1 MLKWTDTGIILK
13 VIKQGEKGNLVN
25 VLTNNH
31 GRHMGWFNNYSKKQY
46 LIQPGD
52 IVNVSWSSRI
62 SNQLGFFKI
71 ELIQT
76 SVGKIFDDEIR
87 LNIISSFCSLI
98 SIILPEREICSN
110 LFCKSKILL
119 NEILNN
125 VSIHETLK
133 LYIYWELE
141 VLNEIGLPLNFSKCA
156 VSGEV
161 KNLKF
166 VSPKSG
172 NAVGINFAGKYEKK
186 LLKLPF
192 FLGGI
197 ELINDNEN
205 NDILAGL
212 ELTLYFFKKFLNS
225 LDLINI
231 SEVLVARSRLQNN
244 LKVRYL

>member
-133 LYIYWELE
+133 LYIYWELSIIKELGFE
-141 VLNEIGLPLNFSKCA
+141 VNFLNKHMNTSNRTVQINGKEIKVPSLLINNKSRKNTDAEITEALNFNKTMLLENIISP
-156 VSGEV
+156 
-161 KNLKF
+161 NRLKF
-166 VSPKSG
+166 PLSR
-172 NAVGINFAGKYEKK
+172 NILEKYY
-186 LLKLPF
+186 
-192 FLGGI
+192 
-197 ELINDNEN
+197 N
-205 NDILAGL
+205 
-212 ELTLYFFKKFLNS
+212 
-225 LDLINI
+225 
-231 SEVLVARSRLQNN
+231 
-244 LKVRYL
+244 

>member
-31 GRHMGWFNNYSKKQY
+31 GRHMGWFHNYSKKQY

-133 LYIYWELE
+133 LYIY
-141 VLNEIGLPLNFSKCA
+141 
-156 VSGEV
+156 
-161 KNLKF
+161 
-166 VSPKSG
+166 
-172 NAVGINFAGKYEKK
+172 
-186 LLKLPF
+186 
-192 FLGGI
+192 
-197 ELINDNEN
+197 
-205 NDILAGL
+205 
-212 ELTLYFFKKFLNS
+212 
-225 LDLINI
+225 
-231 SEVLVARSRLQNN
+231 
-244 LKVRYL
+244 